1 MRISDFCLV
10 VAALCALV
18 GMGLGITMGIARDFT
33 LSPAHAHLNLL
44 GWVTL
49 ALYGLWHRASGRT
62 GGLLGWLQAGTAALG
77 AVLMSGGLAAYL
89 SGRGDGFQA
98 LVIAG
103 SLLALLGMAL
113 FLVTVLAGL
122 RDRSPA

>member
-10 VAALCALV
+10 VAALCALT
-18 GMGLGITMGIARDFT
+18 GMGLGITMGIAQDFT

-62 GGLLGWLQAGTAALG
+62 GGLLGWLQVGTAALG

-89 SGRGDGFQA
+89 SGMGDGA
-98 LVIAG
+98 EAVVIAG
-103 SLLALLGMAL
+103 SFLALIGMLL
-113 FLVTVLAGL
+113 FLFTVLAGL
-122 RDRSPA
+122 RDRSRA